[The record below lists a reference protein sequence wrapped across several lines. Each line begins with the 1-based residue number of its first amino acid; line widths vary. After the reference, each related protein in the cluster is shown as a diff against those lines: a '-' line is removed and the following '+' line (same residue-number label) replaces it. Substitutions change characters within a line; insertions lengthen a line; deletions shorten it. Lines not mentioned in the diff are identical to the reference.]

1 MAKRHKKNTHKNN
14 NFGRRRVLQTT
25 GAIIAGAPFLY
36 LPKLVAARTNGIIK
50 HLLYVR
56 LNGGF
61 RFTAA
66 YNGEVAEQ
74 FNPWGL
80 ASTPDGTEWGA
91 SRLLEGAAW
100 LTEDL
105 RTQGM
110 LPANEIANHI
120 AVIPCVDHEPLSS
133 RADGNHQTG
142 LERYYTGFAGG
153 DTAFFTMI
161 NYGLREFVATGGNA
175 TSTLLPA
182 FSLGSSGMAIGAGEY
197 SAYRPPVVEGTSFE
211 RFRSISDEN
220 LPEWARDFAKAEDIR
235 MRDRQN
241 PAHQIK
247 VDAYI
252 KSREANAR
260 FNQIFSSD
268 ALNIDSNSDEP
279 IDGLSNRQLAD
290 MFGNGRGG
298 RSARMAL
305 RLFHYGSPAVYFGEG
320 GYDYHSD
327 EQARLPDS
335 MQEPNRLMS
344 ALYTA
349 LTTMSH
355 PDGGTYWDHTL
366 VVFGSEFGRTGRG
379 SRFNSAQGSD
389 HNSDNATRWM
399 SMPVMGGVIDAAGN
413 GGRSFGRTRPAD
425 LEAEGKV
432 YSYRSLLKTLINML
446 GGDHQ
451 PFFQGDQPFEDLV
464 L

>member
-1 MAKRHKKNTHKNN
+1 MKSSNKTNKSRRLAV
-14 NFGRRRVLQTT
+14 GRRRLLKTT
-25 GAIIAGAPFLY
+25 GGVIAGAPFLH
-36 LPKLVAARTNGIIK
+36 LPRIVAADSHGIIK
-50 HLLYVR
+50 HLLYIR

-66 YNGEVAEQ
+66 YNGDVAAQ
-74 FNPWGL
+74 FNPFGL
-80 ASTPDGTEWGA
+80 ASTPEGVEWGP
-91 SRLLEGAAW
+91 SRLLEGASW
-100 LTEDL
+100 LNEDL
-105 RTQGM
+105 RMQGM
-110 LPANEIANHI
+110 LPANEITNHM
-120 AVIPCVDHEPLSS
+120 AVLPCVDHEPLSS

-142 LERYYTGFAGG
+142 LERYYTGYAGG

-161 NYGLREFVATGGNA
+161 NYGLRDLVATGGNA
-175 TSTLLPA
+175 TSTVLPA
-182 FSLGSSGMAIGAGEY
+182 FVLGASGMAIGAGEY

-211 RFRSISDEN
+211 RFRSVSDEN
-220 LPEWARDFAKAEDIR
+220 LPAWAREFAKAEDIR

-241 PAHQIK
+241 LAHQIN

-268 ALNIDSNSDEP
+268 ALNIDSNSEEP
-279 IDGLSNRQLAD
+279 IDGITNRQLATL
-290 MFGNGRGG
+290 FGNSGAG

-305 RLFHYGSPAVYFGEG
+305 RLFHYGSPAVYFGQG

-327 EQARLPDS
+327 EQSRLAGS
-335 MQEPNRLMS
+335 MEEPNRLMS
-344 ALYTA
+344 ALYAA
-349 LTTMSH
+349 LNTMTH
-355 PDGGTYWDHTL
+355 PAGGTYWDHTL

-379 SRFNSAQGSD
+379 SSFNSAQGSD

-413 GGRSFGRTRPAD
+413 GGRTFGRTRASD

-432 YSYRSLLKTLINML
+432 YSYRSLLKTMMNML
-446 GGDHQ
+446 GADHAA
-451 PFFQGDQPFEDLV
+451 FFAGDQPFEDLV
-464 L
+464 T